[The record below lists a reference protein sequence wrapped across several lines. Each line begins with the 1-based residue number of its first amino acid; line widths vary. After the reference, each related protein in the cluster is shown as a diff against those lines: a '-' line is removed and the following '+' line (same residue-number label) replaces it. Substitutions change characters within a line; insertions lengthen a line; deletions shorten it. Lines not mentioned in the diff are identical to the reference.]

1 MELRVE
7 RIALYGG
14 NRMEVRYM
22 IPADDRRMIS
32 KVYEESWK
40 SAYKGIIPQEYLDS
54 IPEGRWA
61 PNLDKLGWG
70 TMVCMDHGKIIGTSS
85 FCKSRFERFQGWGE
99 IVSIYLLPD
108 SIGRGYGKILMDAV
122 LSELKR
128 QEYEDV
134 FLWVLE
140 ENIRAR
146 NFYRQYGF
154 LQTDDFLDN
163 TIGGKNLREIRYVYK
178 NR

>member
-1 MELRVE
+1 
-7 RIALYGG
+7 
-14 NRMEVRYM
+14 MEVRYI
-22 IPADDRRMIS
+22 IPADDRIMVS

-61 PNLDKLGWG
+61 SSLDKQGWG
-70 TMVCMDHGKIIGTSS
+70 TLVCIDHGKIVGTSS
-85 FCKSRFERFQGWGE
+85 FCKSRLEQFQGWGE

-108 SIGRGYGKILMDAV
+108 YIGKGHGKSLMDAV
-122 LSELKR
+122 LSELKK
-128 QEYEDV
+128 QGYEKV

-140 ENIRAR
+140 ENTRAR
-146 NFYRQYGF
+146 DFYEKYGF
-154 LQTDDFLDN
+154 LPTEDILN
-163 TIGGKNLREIRYVYK
+163 ANIGGKALREIRYVYE

>member
-1 MELRVE
+1 
-7 RIALYGG
+7 
-14 NRMEVRYM
+14 MEVRYI
-22 IPADDRRMIS
+22 IPADDKMMIS

-61 PNLDKLGWG
+61 PNLDKQGLG
-70 TMVCMDHGKIIGTSS
+70 TLVCIDNGNMIGTSS
-85 FCKSRFERFQGWGE
+85 FCKSRFEQFQGWGE

-108 SIGRGYGKILMDAV
+108 YIGKGYGKILMDAV

-128 QEYEDV
+128 QGYEKV

-146 NFYRQYGF
+146 HFYEKYGF
-154 LQTDDFLDN
+154 LPTDDVSDAN
-163 TIGGKNLREIRYVYK
+163 IGGKALREVRYVYK
-178 NR
+178 N

>member
-1 MELRVE
+1 
-7 RIALYGG
+7 
-14 NRMEVRYM
+14 MEVRYI
-22 IPADDRRMIS
+22 IPADDRIMVS

-61 PNLDKLGWG
+61 SNLDKQGWG
-70 TMVCMDHGKIIGTSS
+70 TLVCIDHGKIVGTSS
-85 FCKSRFERFQGWGE
+85 FCKSRLEQFQGWGE

-108 SIGRGYGKILMDAV
+108 YIGRGYGKSLMDAV
-122 LSELKR
+122 LSELKK
-128 QEYEDV
+128 QGYEKV

-140 ENIRAR
+140 ENTGAR
-146 NFYRQYGF
+146 DFYEKYGF
-154 LQTDDFLDN
+154 LPTDDILDVN
-163 TIGGKNLREIRYVYK
+163 IGGKALQEVRYVYE

>member
-1 MELRVE
+1 
-7 RIALYGG
+7 
-14 NRMEVRYM
+14 MEVRYI

-61 PNLDKLGWG
+61 PNLDKQGWG
-70 TMVCMDHGKIIGTSS
+70 TLVCIDNGKIVGTSS
-85 FCKSRFERFQGWGE
+85 FCKSRFEQLQGWGE
-99 IVSIYLLPD
+99 IISIYLLPD
-108 SIGRGYGKILMDAV
+108 YIGKGYGKILIDAV

-128 QEYEDV
+128 QGYEDV

-140 ENIRAR
+140 ENVRAR
-146 NFYRQYGF
+146 NFYEKYGF
-154 LQTDDFLDN
+154 LLTDDVSDAN
-163 TIGGKNLREIRYVYK
+163 IGGKVLREMRYVYK